1 MSTIRFV
8 GKFVLSAEDAECIE
22 QRISSIDSRCQFVNN
37 ELGGKSS
44 SWVNMPDNFQNSNSL
59 SEIEGL
65 LIKLRDN
72 GGEMY

>member
-8 GKFVLSAEDAECIE
+8 GKYVLSAEEAEGIE
-22 QRISSIDSRCQFVNN
+22 QRISTIDSRCHFVNQ

-44 SWVNMPDNFQNSNSL
+44 SWVNMPDNFQNTDSL

-72 GGEMY
+72 GGELN